1 MSWLGRHA
9 TPLILFAVGMAVFSA
24 VAGSR
29 MMRQSTDPHFVYQ
42 ADAWLHGQLAIDP
55 PPAKGDDWCKV
66 ERVEL
71 TDGQTVR
78 GRRRS
83 DGSFQTTTGRRIA
96 RAEIARSLGHTYYV
110 SFPPFP
116 AVLMLPQAAIHGR
129 DANDVFTTVVVA
141 ALVLPL
147 FWFALRRLRDAGL
160 SDRSDADHLWLTAA
174 FAFGTVFFFSSV
186 QGRVWFTAHVVG
198 VALALGYVWASIE
211 ARRPVLAGVLLGL
224 GAITRVPL
232 AFLFPLF
239 LFEAWRT
246 AGDRANLRPF
256 VRRCAL
262 FAAPVVAIAVLA
274 MIHNAA
280 RFDAPLDFGH
290 TYLDV
295 MQQKQIEEV
304 GMFSHRYLSRNLA
317 VALALLPDVSSAE
330 PYVKISGHGLAI
342 WFTTP
347 LVLLALWPRTRN
359 ALHRPV
365 WITTAAVALPTLL
378 YQNSGWVQFGYRF
391 SLDYLPLV
399 FVLIAIGGRPL
410 RWTARGLIIAALLIN
425 LFGALTFAREWK
437 YYRASRADYPA
448 VIRH

>member
-1 MSWLGRHA
+1 
-9 TPLILFAVGMAVFSA
+9 MAVFSA

-29 MMRQSTDPHFVYQ
+29 MKRQSTDPHFVYQ
-42 ADAWLHGQLAIDP
+42 ADAWLHGKLAIDP
-55 PPAKGDDWCKV
+55 PPNKGDDWCKV
-66 ERVEL
+66 ETLEL
-71 TDGQTVR
+71 TDGRTVR
-78 GRRRS
+78 GRWLQSGWFR
-83 DGSFQTTTGRRIA
+83 TTTGERVPA
-96 RAEIARSLGHTYYV
+96 TAKARSLGHTYYV

-239 LFEAWRT
+239 LFEAWRA

-304 GMFSHRYLSRNLA
+304 GMFSYRYLSRNLA

-359 ALHRPV
+359 ALHRPL

-437 YYRASRADYPA
+437 YYRASRADYPV